1 MCIEKYGNE
10 NFRNI
15 AKSKQTKLE
24 KYGNENFNNRD
35 EAKKTMLKKYGV
47 DNVSK
52 HDEIKQKK
60 QTTFQINYPPES
72 EERTQLGKT
81 RSKSWKEND
90 VASIIKKTKN
100 TMIDRYGVDNPLKVK
115 AIADEVS
122 RKNKENADSRLEKTK
137 KTMQERYGVDYA
149 MQVVGFHEK
158 QQKNT
163 GNYTPFHPE

>member
-60 QTTFQINYPPES
+60 QTTFIHRQIDNN
-72 EERTQLGKT
+72 R
-81 RSKSWKEND
+81 RSFH
-90 VASIIKKTKN
+90 
-100 TMIDRYGVDNPLKVK
+100 L
-115 AIADEVS
+115 IATIE
-122 RKNKENADSRLEKTK
+122 
-137 KTMQERYGVDYA
+137 GI
-149 MQVVGFHEK
+149 
-158 QQKNT
+158 
-163 GNYTPFHPE
+163 